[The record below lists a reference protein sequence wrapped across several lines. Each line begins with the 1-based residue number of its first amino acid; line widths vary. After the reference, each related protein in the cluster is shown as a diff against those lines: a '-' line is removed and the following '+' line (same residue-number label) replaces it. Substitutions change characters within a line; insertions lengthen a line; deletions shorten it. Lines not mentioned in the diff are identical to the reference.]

1 MILYHRLAPFII
13 PMPFII
19 PVPFIITDFNHRF
32 LEKPTL

>member
-1 MILYHRLAPFII
+1 MILYHRSAPFII